1 MKMTKLNKLT
11 MQTLNEFAT
20 VMLSIP
26 ASSEYIERF
35 FSFSGV
41 VCKNRKLNM
50 KDDLIILR
58 SLLKANFKHLASLFN
73 C

>member
-26 ASSEYIERF
+26 ASSAFIERF
-35 FSFSGV
+35 FSF
-41 VCKNRKLNM
+41 CKNRKLNM

-58 SLLKANFKHLASLFN
+58 SLLKANFKHLASFFN